1 MSRRKT
7 PRTISRRSLLVG
19 AGAGALALGFK
30 RGDAQSRTPVRLS
43 THVAVIGAGAF
54 GGWTAL
60 HLLRAGA
67 RVTLVDA
74 WGPGNSRA
82 SSGGETRVIRAG
94 YGPDRIYVEMVARAL
109 ELWRENQKRWN
120 RSLFHEIGALWL
132 LGDDD
137 RFVTLSQPY
146 IKAAG
151 LPCDELTLEQASRK
165 YPQINFDGIRW
176 GFFEHQAGFLLA
188 RQGCQAVLEAFEE
201 EGGTFRVAAVNEPVT
216 ATGTGTLARLPLSS
230 GDTVDADVYVFACGP
245 WLPGLFPDVVGG
257 LIGPTRQEIFY
268 FGTPPGDSRYTDDS
282 MSPWLAPPSRD
293 REGIERFFYG
303 IPGNEARG
311 FKVADDTRGPA
322 FDPTHGDRTP
332 SGEGIERAREYIQ
345 FRFPGLADAPLVEA
359 RVCQYEQS
367 KDGHFI
373 LDAHPRLD
381 NVWLVGGGS
390 GHGYKHGPALGER
403 VAQMVLGRRPVEPF
417 FSLERFASSRASAG
431 ARTSQE
437 V

>member
-1 MSRRKT
+1 MTQKNR
-7 PRTISRRSLLVG
+7 PGTISRRALLVG
-19 AGAGALALGFK
+19 GGGAALALGWK
-30 RGDAQSRTPVRLS
+30 RGPEGIRTQPRAS
-43 THVAVIGAGAF
+43 IRVAVVGAGAF

-60 HLLRAGA
+60 HLLRSGA

-94 YGPDRIYVEMVARAL
+94 YGPDRIYVESVARAL

-120 RSLFHEIGALWL
+120 RHLFHEIGALWL

-137 RFVTLSQPY
+137 RFVTLSQPF

-151 LPCDELTLEQASRK
+151 LPCDVLTVQQAAAK
-165 YPQINFDGIRW
+165 YPQINFDGVRW
-176 GFFEHQAGFLLA
+176 AFFEHQAGFLLA
-188 RQGCQAVLEAFEE
+188 RQGCQAVLEAFEQ
-201 EGGTFRVAAVNEPVT
+201 EGGTFRIAAVPAPVPSAAAGSSLT
-216 ATGTGTLARLPLSS
+216 RLALDS
-230 GDTVDADVYVFACGP
+230 GEAVEADAFVFACGP
-245 WLPGLFPDVVGG
+245 WLPRLFPDVLGK
-257 LIGPTRQEIFY
+257 LIGPTRQEILY
-268 FGTPPGDSRYTDDS
+268 FGTPSGDTRYTDVG
-282 MSPWLAPPSRD
+282 MCPWLAPPSRD

-322 FDPTHGDRTP
+322 FDPTTGDRTP
-332 SGEGIERAREYIQ
+332 SREGIERARDYMS
-345 FRFPGLADAPLVEA
+345 FRFPGLAGAPLVEA
-359 RVCQYEQS
+359 RVCQYEES

-373 LDAHPRLD
+373 LDRHPALD

-403 VAQMVLGRRPVEPF
+403 VAQMVLGQRPVEPF
-417 FSLERFASSRASAG
+417 FSLERF
-431 ARTSQE
+431 E
-437 V
+437 

>member
-1 MSRRKT
+1 MSRTKT
-7 PRTISRRSLLVG
+7 PGTISRRALLIG
-19 AGAGALALGFK
+19 GGAGALGLGLRKAPFVEEE
-30 RGDAQSRTPVRLS
+30 RRTPTPKPLS

-120 RSLFHEIGALWL
+120 RHLFHEIGALWL

-137 RFVTLSQPY
+137 RFVTLSRPF
-146 IKAAG
+146 IHAAG
-151 LPCDELTLEQASRK
+151 LPCDELTVKEASEK
-165 YPQINFDGIRW
+165 YPQIRFDGIRW
-176 GFFEHQAGFLLA
+176 AFFERQAGFLLA
-188 RQGCQAVLEAFEE
+188 RQGCQAVLEAFES
-201 EGGTFRVAAVNEPVT
+201 EGGTFRLAAVPKPVT
-216 ATGTGTLARLPLSS
+216 TTTTTAGSSLARLPLSS
-230 GDTVDADVYVFACGP
+230 GDPLQADAFVFACGP
-245 WLPGLFPDVVGG
+245 WLPELFPDVLGN

-268 FGTPPGDSRYTDDS
+268 FGTPPGDARYTDGTL
-282 MSPWLAPPSRD
+282 SPWLAPPSRD

-303 IPGNEARG
+303 IPGNESRG
-311 FKVADDTRGPA
+311 FKIADDTRGPA
-322 FDPTHGDRTP
+322 FDPTTGDRTP
-332 SGEGIERAREYIQ
+332 SREGIERAREYIR

-373 LDAHPRLD
+373 LDRHPGLD
-381 NVWLVGGGS
+381 NVWIAGGGS

-403 VAQMVLGRRPVEPF
+403 VAEMVLGRRPVEPF
-417 FSLERFASSRASAG
+417 FSLKRF
-431 ARTSQE
+431 E
-437 V
+437 

>member
-1 MSRRKT
+1 MRNVMSTRK
-7 PRTISRRSLLVG
+7 TISRRALLVG
-19 AGAGALALGFK
+19 GGAGALALGWK
-30 RGDAQSRTPVRLS
+30 KEQATSRTPPGRS
-43 THVAVIGAGAF
+43 NHFAVIGAGAF

-94 YGPDRIYVEMVARAL
+94 YGPDRIYVESVARAL

-120 RSLFHEIGALWL
+120 RLLFHEIGALWL

-137 RFVTLSQPY
+137 RFVTLSQPF
-146 IKAAG
+146 IKEAG
-151 LPCDELTLEQASRK
+151 LPADVLSREEASRK

-176 GFFEHQAGFLLA
+176 AFFEHQAGFLLA
-188 RQGCQAVLEAFEE
+188 RHACQVVLEAFEE
-201 EGGTFRVAAVNEPVT
+201 EGGTFRLGAVKEPVT
-216 ATGTGTLARLPLSS
+216 ATGSLARLPL
-230 GDTVDADVYVFACGP
+230 DTGETLEADAYVFACGP
-245 WLPGLFPDVVGG
+245 WLPELFPDVLGP
-257 LIGPTRQEIFY
+257 LIGPTRQEILY
-268 FGTPPGDSRYTDDS
+268 FGTPAGDSRYTDQS

-293 REGIERFFYG
+293 REGVERFFYG
-303 IPGNEARG
+303 IPGNESRG
-311 FKVADDTRGPA
+311 FKIADDTRGPA

-332 SGEGIERAREYIQ
+332 SADGIERARDYMR

-373 LDAHPRLD
+373 LDRHPGLD
-381 NVWLVGGGS
+381 NVWLIGGGS

-403 VAQMVLGRRPVEPF
+403 VSQMVLGQRPIEPF
-417 FSLERFASSRASAG
+417 FSLKRF
-431 ARTSQE
+431 E
-437 V
+437 

>member
-1 MSRRKT
+1 MSTRK
-7 PRTISRRSLLVG
+7 TISRRALLVG
-19 AGAGALALGFK
+19 GGASALALGWK
-30 RGDAQSRTPVRLS
+30 KGQATSRTPPGRS
-43 THVAVIGAGAF
+43 NHVAVVGAGAF

-94 YGPDRIYVEMVARAL
+94 YGPDRIYVESVARAL

-120 RSLFHEIGALWL
+120 RLLFHEIGALWL

-137 RFVTLSQPY
+137 RFVTLSQPF
-146 IKAAG
+146 IKEAG
-151 LPCDELTLEQASRK
+151 LPADVLSREEASRK

-176 GFFEHQAGFLLA
+176 AFFEHQAGFLMA
-188 RQGCQAVLEAFEE
+188 RQACQVVLEAFEE
-201 EGGTFRVAAVNEPVT
+201 EGGTFRLGAVKEPVK
-216 ATGTGTLARLPLSS
+216 ATGSLARLPL
-230 GDTVDADVYVFACGP
+230 DTGETLEADAYVFACGP
-245 WLPGLFPDVVGG
+245 WLPELFPDVLGT
-257 LIGPTRQEIFY
+257 LIGPTRQEILY
-268 FGTPPGDSRYTDDS
+268 FGTPAGGSRYTDQS

-293 REGIERFFYG
+293 REGVERFFYG
-303 IPGNEARG
+303 IPGNESRG
-311 FKVADDTRGPA
+311 FKIADDTRGPA

-332 SGEGIERAREYIQ
+332 SADGIERARDYMR

-373 LDAHPRLD
+373 LDRHPGLD
-381 NVWLVGGGS
+381 NVWLIGGGS

-403 VAQMVLGRRPVEPF
+403 VSQMVLGQRPIEPF
-417 FSLERFASSRASAG
+417 FSLKRF
-431 ARTSQE
+431 E
-437 V
+437 